1 MLGVTTAVAKLVS
14 MVAGRSFQSL
24 GGRFSQFKGRA
35 AWVLQVQLWY
45 SYFIFRQAIF
55 QILTNLAQLCIG
67 DVLLRSRSFLM
78 TRSRR

>member
-1 MLGVTTAVAKLVS
+1 MLGVTTAAAKLVS

-35 AWVLQVQLWY
+35 AWVLQGQLR
-45 SYFIFRQAIF
+45 YFIFHQAIF
-55 QILTNLAQLCIG
+55 QILTDLAQLCIG
-67 DVLLRSRSFLM
+67 GVLLRSRSFLM